1 MLNQFVFVD
10 ILDLESCCLEGLPK
24 RTDEACAAPTSVP
37 ARAPTSVPGAA
48 EKYNEL
54 SPYNPCNPISRPV
67 QVRIKVLGQIMDFG
81 AAEEND
87 QQRMF
92 FEESKYFGEEYCT

>member
-10 ILDLESCCLEGLPK
+10 VLDLESCYLEGLPK

-54 SPYNPCNPISRPV
+54 SPYNPCMQPN
-67 QVRIKVLGQIMDFG
+67 
-81 AAEEND
+81 
-87 QQRMF
+87 
-92 FEESKYFGEEYCT
+92 